1 MAEEAGAPEN
11 ARGRLH
17 GVQRE
22 PHDPAAEQGDGWIP
36 PASGSR
42 CKGRRPGTGL
52 QINFFRR
59 GLTQRDGPIGAPVVD
74 AAPSVFPPFLFYLE
88 LFWLN
93 FAAKVES
100 VWGGADFIRSE
111 RGMGR

>member
-1 MAEEAGAPEN
+1 MAEEAGAPEH

-52 QINFFRR
+52 QIKFLWR
-59 GLTQRDGPIGAPVVD
+59 GLTRRDGPIGAPVVD
-74 AAPSVFPPFLFYLE
+74 AAPSVFFPSFFI
-88 LFWLN
+88 WN
-93 FAAKVES
+93 FF
-100 VWGGADFIRSE
+100 G
-111 RGMGR
+111 